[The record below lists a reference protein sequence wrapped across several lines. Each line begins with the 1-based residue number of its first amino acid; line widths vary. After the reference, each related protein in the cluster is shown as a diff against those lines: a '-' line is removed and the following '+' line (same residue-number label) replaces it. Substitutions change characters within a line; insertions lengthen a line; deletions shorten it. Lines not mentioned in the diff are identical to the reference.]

1 MRWYEYK
8 METDDLY
15 APDDLKAKLLA
26 MTDQLTEEE
35 KAQPMMK
42 TDAPVPAQSAPVQPK
57 KKLIRFPA
65 KRVGALA
72 ACLAVCVV
80 GYGAFAT
87 GQIGLG
93 AKSSNP
99 AAVMA
104 AGGADRAAVDS
115 PMAADYSLNT
125 LSLESSADNGTA
137 VYSEDDAAA
146 AAHSTDHAKI
156 IYTANLSLE
165 SKDYDAARAA
175 LDAALAEAGGYLES
189 SSEYSDAGD
198 SRSVSLTYRVPQQNY
213 ENFLAA
219 VAEAGN
225 VTYKNQQADDVT
237 AQYMDVETR
246 LENLKNQRTRL
257 QQLQQQADNLSDL
270 LEIESSLP
278 YGIFVFN
285 WANPNQRSWGL
296 PMLGFDLV
304 GRNNQIRSY
313 VPNKDGITDMYEMG
327 VAMTHSVSVNKVF
340 NGAGIRF
347 NYTGIDYD
355 GMLKNFDN
363 MKRHTFDL
371 RVNMDLAKW
380 LSSEISVNYQ
390 LETADNRDY
399 KGDSNRNPM
408 RAIMNMPRDVVM
420 EELLPWKRETG
431 EAFTR
436 GNGFYNPYWLL
447 NEISNGDGRNNFR
460 GNLTLNI
467 KPIQGMNIRL
477 RASVEKANKNGWKFD
492 NYYTMWDIDGQYETF
507 REASNNYNYEGV
519 ISYNRNIKKVSLSAN
534 LGTSMQKN
542 DWYKLWNTTANFPH

>member
-42 TDAPVPAQSAPVQPK
+42 TAAPVPAQSAPVQPK

-93 AKSSNP
+93 AKSSSP
-99 AAVMA
+99 AVYYSADSTAAVMA

-125 LSLESSADNGTA
+125 MALESGADNGTA

-198 SRSVSLTYRVPQQNY
+198 SRSVSLTYRVPQANY
-213 ENFLAA
+213 QSFLEA
-219 VAEAGN
+219 VAAAGN
-225 VTYKNQQADDVT
+225 VTYRSQQADDVT
-237 AQYMDVETR
+237 TQYMDVSAR
-246 LENLKNQRTRL
+246 LSNLQAQRTRL
-257 QQLQQQADNLSDL
+257 QQLQAQAETLSDL
-270 LEIESSLP
+270 LQIEDSLTEVQSQIESWQSQLDW
-278 YGIFVFN
+278 YS
-285 WANPNQRSWGL
+285 NQ
-296 PMLGFDLV
+296 V
-304 GRNNQIRSY
+304 QQCTVY
-313 VPNKDGITDMYEMG
+313 
-327 VAMTHSVSVNKVF
+327 
-340 NGAGIRF
+340 
-347 NYTGIDYD
+347 ID
-355 GMLKNFDN
+355 
-363 MKRHTFDL
+363 
-371 RVNMDLAKW
+371 
-380 LSSEISVNYQ
+380 
-390 LETADNRDY
+390 
-399 KGDSNRNPM
+399 
-408 RAIMNMPRDVVM
+408 
-420 EELLPWKRETG
+420 
-431 EAFTR
+431 
-436 GNGFYNPYWLL
+436 L
-447 NEISNGDGRNNFR
+447 NEVQTYTPVDEGFFSRIGTALVSGWGNFVNGLQQFVVA
-460 GNLTLNI
+460 L
-467 KPIQGMNIRL
+467 
-477 RASVEKANKNGWKFD
+477 ASVWPLAVLACAAVAVALAW
-492 NYYTMWDIDGQYETF
+492 
-507 REASNNYNYEGV
+507 R
-519 ISYNRNIKKVSLSAN
+519 KKHP
-534 LGTSMQKN
+534 K
-542 DWYKLWNTTANFPH
+542 K

>member
-42 TDAPVPAQSAPVQPK
+42 TAAPVPAQSAPVQPK

-93 AKSSNP
+93 AKSSSP
-99 AAVMA
+99 AVYYSADSTAAAMA
-104 AGGADRAAVDS
+104 AGGAARAAVDAPGVYDLTDRAAVDS

-125 LSLESSADNGTA
+125 MALESSADNGTA

-270 LEIESSLP
+270 LEIESSLTDVQSQ
-278 YGIFVFN
+278 IE
-285 WANPNQRSWGL
+285 SW
-296 PMLGFDLV
+296 
-304 GRNNQIRSY
+304 QSQ
-313 VPNKDGITDMYEMG
+313 
-327 VAMTHSVSVNKVF
+327 
-340 NGAGIRF
+340 
-347 NYTGIDYD
+347 
-355 GMLKNFDN
+355 
-363 MKRHTFDL
+363 
-371 RVNMDLAKW
+371 MDW
-380 LSSEISVNYQ
+380 YNDQV
-390 LETADNRDY
+390 
-399 KGDSNRNPM
+399 
-408 RAIMNMPRDVVM
+408 
-420 EELLPWKRETG
+420 EECTV
-431 EAFTR
+431 
-436 GNGFYNPYWLL
+436 Y
-447 NEISNGDGRNNFR
+447 
-460 GNLTLNI
+460 
-467 KPIQGMNIRL
+467 
-477 RASVEKANKNGWKFD
+477 
-492 NYYTMWDIDGQYETF
+492 
-507 REASNNYNYEGV
+507 
-519 ISYNRNIKKVSLSAN
+519 VSLSEVSTYSPPSEGFGSRFVSA
-534 LGTSMQKN
+534 LSAGWQ
-542 DWYKLWNTTANFPH
+542 NFVDGLQQVIVALAGAWPVVVIAAAACAGFMVWKKKKK

>member
-8 METDDLY
+8 IETDDLC

-42 TDAPVPAQSAPVQPK
+42 AAAPALAQSAPVQPK

-93 AKSSNP
+93 AKSRAPVEYS
-99 AAVMA
+99 AASMA
-104 AGGADRAAVDS
+104 AGAAQHAVVDS
-115 PMAADYSLNT
+115 PMAANYSLDT
-125 LSLESSADNGTA
+125 MALESSADNGISTFSA
-137 VYSEDDAAA
+137 DDAAA
-146 AAHSTDHAKI
+146 AQGQRSTSSAKI

-175 LDAALAEAGGYLES
+175 LDAALAEAGGHLES
-189 SSEYSDAGD
+189 SSEYSDAGN

-270 LEIESSLP
+270 LEIESSLTDVQSQ
-278 YGIFVFN
+278 IE
-285 WANPNQRSWGL
+285 SW
-296 PMLGFDLV
+296 
-304 GRNNQIRSY
+304 QSQ
-313 VPNKDGITDMYEMG
+313 
-327 VAMTHSVSVNKVF
+327 
-340 NGAGIRF
+340 
-347 NYTGIDYD
+347 
-355 GMLKNFDN
+355 
-363 MKRHTFDL
+363 
-371 RVNMDLAKW
+371 MDW
-380 LSSEISVNYQ
+380 YSDQV
-390 LETADNRDY
+390 
-399 KGDSNRNPM
+399 
-408 RAIMNMPRDVVM
+408 
-420 EELLPWKRETG
+420 EECTV
-431 EAFTR
+431 
-436 GNGFYNPYWLL
+436 Y
-447 NEISNGDGRNNFR
+447 
-460 GNLTLNI
+460 
-467 KPIQGMNIRL
+467 
-477 RASVEKANKNGWKFD
+477 
-492 NYYTMWDIDGQYETF
+492 
-507 REASNNYNYEGV
+507 
-519 ISYNRNIKKVSLSAN
+519 VSLSEV
-534 LGTSMQKN
+534 
-542 DWYKLWNTTANFPH
+542 NTYSPLSEGFGSRFVSALSAGWQNFVDGLQQVIVALAGAWPVVVIAAAACAGFVVWKKKKK

>member
-42 TDAPVPAQSAPVQPK
+42 TAAPVPAQSAPVQPK

-93 AKSSNP
+93 AKSSSP
-99 AAVMA
+99 AVYYSADSTAAVMA

-125 LSLESSADNGTA
+125 MALESGADNGTA

-198 SRSVSLTYRVPQQNY
+198 SRSVSLTCRVPQQNY

-270 LEIESSLP
+270 LEIESSLTDVQSQ
-278 YGIFVFN
+278 IE
-285 WANPNQRSWGL
+285 SW
-296 PMLGFDLV
+296 
-304 GRNNQIRSY
+304 QSQ
-313 VPNKDGITDMYEMG
+313 
-327 VAMTHSVSVNKVF
+327 
-340 NGAGIRF
+340 
-347 NYTGIDYD
+347 
-355 GMLKNFDN
+355 
-363 MKRHTFDL
+363 
-371 RVNMDLAKW
+371 MDW
-380 LSSEISVNYQ
+380 YNDQV
-390 LETADNRDY
+390 
-399 KGDSNRNPM
+399 
-408 RAIMNMPRDVVM
+408 
-420 EELLPWKRETG
+420 EECTV
-431 EAFTR
+431 
-436 GNGFYNPYWLL
+436 Y
-447 NEISNGDGRNNFR
+447 
-460 GNLTLNI
+460 
-467 KPIQGMNIRL
+467 
-477 RASVEKANKNGWKFD
+477 
-492 NYYTMWDIDGQYETF
+492 
-507 REASNNYNYEGV
+507 
-519 ISYNRNIKKVSLSAN
+519 VSLSEVSTYSPPSEGFGSRFVSA
-534 LGTSMQKN
+534 LSAGWCWVPTP
-542 DWYKLWNTTANFPH
+542 TV